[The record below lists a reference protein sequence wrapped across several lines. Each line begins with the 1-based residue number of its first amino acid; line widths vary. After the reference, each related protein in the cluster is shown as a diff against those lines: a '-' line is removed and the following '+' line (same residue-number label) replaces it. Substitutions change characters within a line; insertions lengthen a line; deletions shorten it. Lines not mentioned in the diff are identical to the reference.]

1 MSMYDTNIYKTAR
14 VKAGKTQEG
23 AAEAIGISV
32 ESIKAYEGYHRLP
45 PAEVVDRMCIVY
57 DALYL
62 AYQHNRI
69 ASGEIKVVPEVQVLD
84 LPRASIQLINKV
96 VRFAEQHRDRELL
109 QIAED
114 GIIDDHERPLFDAIM
129 ADLDEL
135 VQAALNLKISEEV
148 TKHAQN

>member
-14 VKAGKTQEG
+14 IKAGKTQEG

-32 ESIKAYEGYHRLP
+32 ESIKAYESYSRLP
-45 PAEVVDRMCIVY
+45 SAEIVDRMCIVY

-69 ASGEIKVVPEVQVLD
+69 ASGEIKVVPEIQVLD
-84 LPRASIQLINKV
+84 LPRAAIQLINKV
-96 VRFAEQHRDRELL
+96 IAFADRHRDRELL

-114 GIIDDHERPLFDAIM
+114 GVIDESERELFGEIVTELDGII
-129 ADLDEL
+129 
-135 VQAALNLKISEEV
+135 QAATNLKVSEH
-148 TKHAQN
+148 TRT